1 MTKTNKNA
9 IAVSV
14 LALSM
19 LVASAC
25 GDTIKAKPTFYDTP
39 IVDTDNTITH
49 NLMSVIYDALSGS
62 ASNSEK
68 VLNAVIDYLAEE
80 YFGNYQTAKELS
92 AKTASDAKSFM
103 DAHKFYSSD
112 TSSTD
117 EEKFQKL
124 CSFVQDMEKRVREA
138 YYEEAKGDTYSY
150 RKLFNEENYVQQ
162 LRSQMYDIVNL
173 PAGEQWYKDV
183 LVTEDYKTDLT
194 GCLHIGQ
201 YEDYTNRYFVKKFYR
216 SRLIEQY
223 MYDENY
229 SLLGRSYAR
238 KINYV
243 AISDNSDYAGSAKK
257 LMAAFSDQYIEAD
270 LPVNSIDLSIL
281 TEAWNGISDENWN
294 LSLEAQAL
302 LDAAGFEKKT
312 ISYDMR
318 GVTLTKDV
326 YPATKFGSLLEKYS
340 KITDDRNT
348 TKNDIDFTNNNS
360 YPKEIGLQIKIRDI
374 LLNDYT
380 VDGWFNKNGSSELPS
395 DVQKRLFD
403 IKVANAVDHM
413 GVTQSEDGAVT
424 AEAKTVEYQS
434 GDYVMKKNGNYW
446 LVASGSQKIDISKY
460 KYIIYSNSTY
470 YMVQVNEAV
479 STSKLS
485 VSEDNINNYAHLRS
499 GQSIHAENSSFTVSI
514 ANEVAKLY
522 ASKDVYKND
531 AYSKYIESSNII
543 YYDQVI
549 YDYFKTTF
557 PELFD

>member
-9 IAVSV
+9 ITISV

-19 LVASAC
+19 LVACAC
-25 GDTIKAKPTFYDTP
+25 GDTISAKPTFYDTP

-62 ASNSEK
+62 TSNSEN

-80 YFGNYQTAKELS
+80 YFGDYQTAKDLS
-92 AKTASDAKSFM
+92 TKTASDAKSFM
-103 DAHKFYSSD
+103 DSHKFYSSD

-183 LVTEDYKTDLT
+183 LVTEDFKSDLT
-194 GCLHIGQ
+194 GCLHISQ
-201 YEDYTNRYFVKKFYR
+201 YEDYTNRFFVKKFYR

-238 KINYV
+238 KVNYV
-243 AISDNSDYAGSAKK
+243 AITDNSDYAGSAKK
-257 LMAAFSDQYIEAD
+257 LMAAFAEQYIEAN
-270 LPVNSIDLSIL
+270 LPVGSIDFSVI
-281 TEAWNGISDENWN
+281 TEAWNGISDESWN
-294 LSLEAQAL
+294 LSTEAQTL

-312 ISYDMR
+312 ISYDMH

-348 TKNDIDFTNNNS
+348 TKNDTDFTNNNS

-413 GVTQSEDGAVT
+413 GITQNEDGAVT
-424 AEAKTVEYQS
+424 AEAKTVDYQS

-470 YMVQVNEAV
+470 YMVQINEAV

-499 GQSIHAENSSFTVSI
+499 GESIHAENSSFTASI

-531 AYSKYIESSNII
+531 AYSKYIEDSNII

-549 YDYFKTTF
+549 YDYFETTF